1 MKISSAKLAMNL
13 QIKINKEY
21 AGLVPEMSASDY
33 EALKLDIKERG
44 LLVRITVNG
53 QGVIIDGHHRYRA
66 CQELGIKCSYVVK
79 EFENELLEKLFVIDS
94 NLKRRH
100 LNSFQRAEL
109 ALKEKPILEEIAKRQ
124 MLTGKSLD
132 LNQSRV
138 DTNKEIGKRIG
149 LSKDTIRKVE
159 KIQKKA
165 PPKFLD
171 KARSGIWSINSTYN
185 KIINS
190 EIRDKL
196 INAKPAIELPAD
208 SVQLIQGD
216 FRSSAGE
223 IPDNSIDLILTDPPY
238 TWASLPLYRDL
249 GILAARVLK
258 DGGSLVTIVGHYAL
272 VKCANYIEESG
283 LVYIHDIP
291 IIHSGGHELIFKH
304 RISVRHKPMLWFLK
318 GEKLSPH
325 NIIDDVIYST
335 PPKKELHEWE
345 QSPAEAEHIISGL
358 TVGENQII
366 LDPFMGAGTFGRASL
381 KLNRKFIGIEI
392 DPQRFEIA
400 KANLAKDLVQSRL
413 SLDLIQQ

>member
-1 MKISSAKLAMNL
+1 VSLQLAVN
-13 QIKINKEY
+13 QDY
-21 AGLVPEMSASDY
+21 AGLVPEMSASEY
-33 EALKLDIKERG
+33 EAFKLDIKERL
-44 LLVRITVNG
+44 LLVPITVNS
-53 QGVIIDGHHRYRA
+53 QGVILDGHHRFRA
-66 CQELGIKCSYVVK
+66 CQELGIKCSYVIAD
-79 EFENELLEKLFVIDS
+79 FENELLEKLFVIDS

-124 MLTGKSLD
+124 MISGKTLD

-159 KIQKKA
+159 KIQQKA
-165 PPKFLD
+165 PSKFLD
-171 KARSGIWSINSTYN
+171 KARSGQWSINSTYK

-190 EIRDKL
+190 EVRDKL
-196 INAKPAIELPAD
+196 INTKPAIELPD
-208 SVQLIQGD
+208 DNVKLIQGD
-216 FRSSAGE
+216 LRSRECAGE

-238 TWASLPLYRDL
+238 DESSLPLYRDL

-258 DGGSLVTIVGHYAL
+258 DGGSLITIVGHYAL

-291 IIHSGGHELIFKH
+291 IIHSGGHEMIYKH

-318 GEKLSPH
+318 GDKLNPH

-345 QSPAEAEHIISGL
+345 QSPAEAEHIIMAL
-358 TVGENQII
+358 Q
-366 LDPFMGAGTFGRASL
+366 
-381 KLNRKFIGIEI
+381 
-392 DPQRFEIA
+392 
-400 KANLAKDLVQSRL
+400 
-413 SLDLIQQ
+413 